1 MHGPIG
7 VTNGVVDAAHPVM
20 VALASVMFEL
30 NRIDGGGLTE
40 TARSKTFVF
49 GNANPTDPRARRR
62 YVSIA
67 LEFKYEPPF
76 EWRVGVSGGEGL
88 IFGEWQPYA
97 DAATVQVALDSA
109 HS

>member
-1 MHGPIG
+1 VHGPIN
-7 VTNGVVDAAHPVM
+7 VNDGVVDAAHPVIA
-20 VALASVMFEL
+20 ALAGVMSEL
-30 NRIDGGGLTE
+30 NRIDGGDLTE

-49 GNANPTDPRARRR
+49 LNANPTDPRARRR

-76 EWRVGVSGGEGL
+76 EWRVGVSSGEGL
-88 IFGEWQPYA
+88 VFGAWQPYA

-109 HS
+109 QS